1 MGADLTVSNERIAG
15 GEPIADIR
23 IRGSRTLK
31 GIHIPEDQVPL
42 AIDEFPALFIA
53 AACAEGQTVL
63 TGAAELRVKE
73 SDRIQ
78 VMADGLKTMGI
89 YCTPT
94 DDGIVIEG
102 KGKADDWSTIFSG
115 GEIESHHDHRIAM
128 SFSMAGLR
136 TSGAI
141 KIMGTETV
149 ATSFPSF
156 TELSNLAGLAIQV
169 SE

>member
-1 MGADLTVSNERIAG
+1 
-15 GEPIADIR
+15 
-23 IRGSRTLK
+23 LK
-31 GIHIPEDQVPL
+31 GIHMPEDQVPL

-78 VMADGLKTMGI
+78 VMADGLKIMGI
-89 YCTPT
+89 DCTPT
-94 DDGIVIEG
+94 EDGIIIEG
-102 KGKADDWSTIFSG
+102 KGKSGDWSPIFAG

-136 TSGAI
+136 TSGPI
-141 KIMGTETV
+141 TIHGT
-149 ATSFPSF
+149 
-156 TELSNLAGLAIQV
+156 
-169 SE
+169 